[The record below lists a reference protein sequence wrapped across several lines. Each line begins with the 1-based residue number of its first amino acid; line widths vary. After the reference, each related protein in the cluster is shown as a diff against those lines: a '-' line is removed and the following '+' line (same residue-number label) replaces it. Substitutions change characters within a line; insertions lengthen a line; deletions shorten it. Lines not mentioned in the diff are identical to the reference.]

1 MAAHVYLL
9 YVWTAQFT
17 CTAIDVLQRI
27 HQVSFS
33 VRSRAEKEENNQE
46 ATVDVDALP
55 RYICI
60 YATSNLLLLLK

>member
-17 CTAIDVLQRI
+17 CPAIDVLQRI
-27 HQVSFS
+27 HQVSFL

-46 ATVDVDALP
+46 ATVK
-55 RYICI
+55 
-60 YATSNLLLLLK
+60 NLLLLLK